1 VLAFHERQKPS
12 RNPKYV
18 LVHCTHGHN
27 RTGFMIVHY
36 LMRTQL
42 SSVTEVRQL
51 VLQMSFAIV
60 LLYSLA
66 QVFVC

>member
-1 VLAFHERQKPS
+1 VMAFLDRQKQS
-12 RNPKYV
+12 RNPKYI

-42 SSVTEVRQL
+42 SSVTEVRKKH
-51 VLQMSFAIV
+51 VSI
-60 LLYSLA
+60 
-66 QVFVC
+66 CIC